1 MLRIENI
8 DVTKIKTIT
17 IIIYLVIIRS
27 AIAET
32 SPATKTSSI
41 NQRKIPSPRVI
52 ISIKS
57 STAFS
62 YIKKST
68 FITFIETTFFVKKT
82 SFIETSLDTRFA
94 RIIAINEYR
103 PSHIDVKIVIA
114 FAFLKMKK
122 VYNARH
128 QFIFFK
134 IENLINLRLHK
145 NYKISII
152 ISKKIKSQLIKS
164 FKIFERI
171 ERLIHRVKLSVN
183 IKIHN
188 VIFIAHLKPTIDS
201 AENSYRKRR
210 LSIFAI
216 IIDDEKEYEI
226 EKLLKKRIIKRE
238 RKWFV

>member
-1 MLRIENI
+1 
-8 DVTKIKTIT
+8 
-17 IIIYLVIIRS
+17 
-27 AIAET
+27 
-32 SPATKTSSI
+32 
-41 NQRKIPSPRVI
+41 
-52 ISIKS
+52 
-57 STAFS
+57 
-62 YIKKST
+62 
-68 FITFIETTFFVKKT
+68 
-82 SFIETSLDTRFA
+82 
-94 RIIAINEYR
+94 
-103 PSHIDVKIVIA
+103 
-114 FAFLKMKK
+114 MKK